1 MFLQSLIPKDLKGL
15 LKLGDLIVPG
25 ISNIEEDIVAIW
37 GLVKP
42 LLKEVPKALERFIPV
57 VSDIAV
63 AVLNDKDPSDE
74 KIVQHYKVIFDKTLL
89 KKVIEV
95 AIAPETEAL
104 LDKAISYD
112 LGQVKA
118 VKSHAPLIKEILK
131 QLKKLMNAL
140 QDARGDGKYVKDAK
154 DYDYSG

>member
-1 MFLQSLIPKDLKGL
+1 MGL
-15 LKLGDLIVPG
+15 EK
-25 ISNIEEDIVAIW
+25 
-37 GLVKP
+37 
-42 LLKEVPKALERFIPV
+42 FIPV

-74 KIVQHYKVIFDKTLL
+74 KIVQHYKMIFDKDLL

-118 VKSHAPLIKEILK
+118 VKPHAPLIKEVLK

-140 QDARGDGKYVKDAK
+140 QDARGKYDKDAK
-154 DYDYSG
+154 DY